1 MMYAS
6 SKRINQRRFVLIE
19 IEPGEEA

>member
-1 MMYAS
+1 MYAS